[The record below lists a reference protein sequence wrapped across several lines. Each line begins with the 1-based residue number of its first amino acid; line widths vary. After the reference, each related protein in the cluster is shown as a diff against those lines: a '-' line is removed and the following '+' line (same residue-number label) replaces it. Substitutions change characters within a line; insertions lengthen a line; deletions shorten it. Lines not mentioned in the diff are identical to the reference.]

1 MDDFEGDL
9 LLRDTPDGGDIIIE
23 DGLFKD
29 DRMFDTA
36 VYLSLFGGN
45 KDDDGKVENS
55 RTWWG
60 NTLTGVGESEKLVSR
75 FQALITRTPMTAKTI
90 REAEAAAEL
99 DLQWLVKEG
108 AADRIVVTGKSAAH
122 ARFVLHVEVSANG
135 ASVYAGTF
143 QTTWRQGGMH
153 GV

>member
-9 LLRDTPDGGDIIIE
+9 LLRDTPDGGDIIVE

-60 NTLTGVGESEKLVSR
+60 NTLPLADESEKLISR
-75 FQALITRTPMTAKTI
+75 FQALITRTPMTTKTI
-90 REAEAAAEL
+90 REAEVAAEL

-108 AADRIVVTGKSAAH
+108 LADRIIVAGKAAECSMKRAHSARRNAWHLRIKPSGRYVT
-122 ARFVLHVEVSANG
+122 
-135 ASVYAGTF
+135 YY
-143 QTTWRQGGMH
+143 
-153 GV
+153 